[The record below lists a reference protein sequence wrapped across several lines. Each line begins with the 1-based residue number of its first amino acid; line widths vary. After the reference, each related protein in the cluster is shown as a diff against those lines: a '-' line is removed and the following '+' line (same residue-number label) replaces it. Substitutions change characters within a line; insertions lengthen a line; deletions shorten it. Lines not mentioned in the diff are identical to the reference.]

1 MESERAAE
9 VTPVACRNILL
20 IGAIGAVALAAVAQV
35 AVRTVF
41 GPDSSH
47 VPDAIAR
54 LMPGRFGGG

>member
-20 IGAIGAVALAAVAQV
+20 ISAIGAVALAALARI
-35 AVRTVF
+35 AVRPVF
-41 GPDSSH
+41 CPDFSH